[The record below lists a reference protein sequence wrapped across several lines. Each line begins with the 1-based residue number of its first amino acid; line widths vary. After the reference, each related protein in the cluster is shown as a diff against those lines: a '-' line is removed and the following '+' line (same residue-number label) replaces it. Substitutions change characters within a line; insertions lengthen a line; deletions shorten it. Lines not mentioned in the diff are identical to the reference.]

1 MNTLT
6 KIVLLEDIP
15 HLGKK
20 HEVKSVKFGFAKN
33 WLIPR
38 KLALLGLPHI
48 IHQLQGQQA
57 LKEEKVKKETEV
69 YESLM
74 KELDGFTLRLR
85 PKKTTKGTLYAA
97 VDEKMIAEKL
107 KEKGIKI
114 NEKYLKL
121 KTPIKKVGEYETQI
135 IFSDQYK
142 ANIKIIVQ

>member
-33 WLIPR
+33 WLIPQ

-48 IHQLQGQQA
+48 INQLQSQQA
-57 LKEEKVKKETEV
+57 LKEQKIKKETESQ
-69 YESLM
+69 ESLM
-74 KELDGFTLRLR
+74 KELDDFTLRFR

-97 VDEKMIAEKL
+97 IDEKMIAEKL
-107 KEKGIKI
+107 KEKGINI
-114 NEKYLKL
+114 DEKYIKL
-121 KTPIKKVGEYETQI
+121 ETPIKKVGEYEVPV
-135 IFSDQYK
+135 IFSENSK
-142 ANIKIIVQ
+142 VSLKIIIQ